1 MINNTDSGL
10 LTSILPEKIKKAI
23 NKWTIIWLN
32 TLNFMILKPTLMW
45 HRIVQKKK
53 NFHFISRRMHQI
65 RFNLCNF
72 LTHQKC
78 HLFALPLLITATS
91 ARGLL
96 LTVLTFVQIV
106 NSNFVCVVRIFLFRR
121 RGSLLRILLTTV
133 AMLATPL
140 KIWAV
145 FA

>member
-1 MINNTDSGL
+1 MNRS
-10 LTSILPEKIKKAI
+10 LTFRLILGNAKKDFGVFLCFSIIITTYWLITQIPASWRVSYLKKIKKEI

-45 HRIVQKKK
+45 NRIVQKKK

-106 NSNFVCVVRIFLFRR
+106 NSNFLCV
-121 RGSLLRILLTTV
+121 
-133 AMLATPL
+133 
-140 KIWAV
+140 
-145 FA
+145 